1 MIKGCSVRSEKEADV
16 RFFAWMAAN
25 VRKKCVFLQ
34 PEKTMEP
41 FEVQILGC
49 GSAKPSTR
57 HNTSSQLVSL
67 RSKLFMV
74 DCGEGTQQQ
83 MARYHASYARL
94 GHIFISHL
102 HGDHCFGLIG
112 LISTLGMLGRGHAQ
126 SLHIHSLPE
135 LEGLLRPQIDYFCR
149 EMPYEVVFHPFSY
162 DHAEV
167 IYNDRSLTVQTVPLA
182 HRIPCCGF
190 VFREKPTPRHLRRDM
205 IDAYEIPISH
215 RGLIKN
221 GADFVTPEG
230 DVIPNERLTTPPTP
244 PRSYAYLCDT
254 APTETV
260 VPFIEGIDVLYH
272 DATFATSDEGRAQAT
287 HHSTAAQ
294 AAAIAAKA
302 GVGKL
307 VLGHFSGRY
316 DDERPLLD
324 EALAVFPNTVL
335 AREGMKIEVNKNCE

>member
-1 MIKGCSVRSEKEADV
+1 
-16 RFFAWMAAN
+16 
-25 VRKKCVFLQ
+25 
-34 PEKTMEP
+34 MEP
-41 FEVQILGC
+41 FEIQILGC

-57 HNTSSQLVSL
+57 HNTSSQLVDL
-67 RSKLFMV
+67 RSKLFMI
-74 DCGEGTQQQ
+74 DCGEGTQLQ

-94 GHIFISHL
+94 NHIFISHL

-112 LISTLGMLGRGHAQ
+112 LISTLGMLGRGHAH
-126 SLHIHSLPE
+126 SLHIHALPE
-135 LEGLLRPQIDYFCR
+135 LETLLRPQIDFFCH

-162 DHAEV
+162 EHAEV
-167 IYNDRSLTVQTVPLA
+167 IYDDRSVTVSTVPLN

-190 VFREKPTPRHLRRDM
+190 VFREKEGLRHIRRDM
-205 IDAYEIPISH
+205 IDAYEIPISQM
-215 RGLIKN
+215 GLIKN
-221 GADFVTPEG
+221 GSDYVTPEG

-254 APTETV
+254 APLASV
-260 VPFIEGIDVLYH
+260 IPLIEGVDVLYH
-272 DATFATSDEGRAQAT
+272 DSTFATTEEGRAQAT
-287 HHSTAAQ
+287 FHSTAAQ
-294 AAAIAAKA
+294 AAAIASAA

-307 VLGHFSGRY
+307 VLGHYSSRY